1 MGLTIAYALLASLLI
16 AVIVVPMLASRFM
29 KKTQKTIAH
38 PWFDKFVDGYGKLLV
53 WSLSHKLLVLAL
65 AVLLLVGSVVKVAS
79 MGTSFM
85 PQVASDQL
93 NITLTMDDKKADLQ
107 ETRQTADKLMDKMIA
122 IEGISDFGVFQGAT
136 SMMSTSEENVINI
149 FALTTSAKISDD
161 VSKKIMEAAKD
172 LPATIE
178 ISSSNMDL
186 SALGG
191 SGVQIVLFG
200 DDLDMLY
207 ASAQSII
214 DDIENIEGVSEANV
228 NEEDD
233 IQELR
238 VIVDKN
244 AAMRYGLTVAQVYSA
259 IAQRL
264 TNETSSTTVTIAD
277 EDYPIIIVNDD
288 QLQHDPQILQAM
300 MLEGTVD
307 AQTTDVKLMDIAS
320 IEQAQGAKA
329 INRQNNQRTL
339 TVNVSAA
346 EGYNIGLIGR
356 EIEDRLEK
364 VELDDGLRYEISG
377 ETATINETLM
387 ELVKMIA
394 LAIVLIYLIMVAQF
408 QDLLSPFIVMFT
420 IPLAFTGGLLALII
434 TNSDLSVIEMLG
446 FLVLSG
452 VVVNNGIVFVDTV
465 NQLREDGMDKHDA
478 LIAAGKTRI
487 RPILMTALTTILGLS
502 TMALGVGDGGAMMAP
517 MAIVTIGGLIY
528 ATIMTLFVV
537 PILYAFLCRRQRI
550 KIDI

>member
-178 ISSSNMDL
+178 ISSSNIDL

-364 VELDDGLRYEISG
+364 IELDDGLRYEISG

-387 ELVKMIA
+387 EW
-394 LAIVLIYLIMVAQF
+394 
-408 QDLLSPFIVMFT
+408 
-420 IPLAFTGGLLALII
+420 
-434 TNSDLSVIEMLG
+434 
-446 FLVLSG
+446 
-452 VVVNNGIVFVDTV
+452 
-465 NQLREDGMDKHDA
+465 LR
-478 LIAAGKTRI
+478 
-487 RPILMTALTTILGLS
+487 
-502 TMALGVGDGGAMMAP
+502 
-517 MAIVTIGGLIY
+517 
-528 ATIMTLFVV
+528 
-537 PILYAFLCRRQRI
+537 
-550 KIDI
+550 